1 LAIHA
6 REPQSG
12 LCGVD
17 GGARREKRP
26 HCRNLTPPAGSLR
39 QNYEALQSWPLA
51 ITAYNHGKEGMA
63 RAVEQVQSRDLA
75 DIIERY
81 DSPNFG
87 FASSNFYSEFSG
99 HSRN

>member
-1 LAIHA
+1 
-6 REPQSG
+6 
-12 LCGVD
+12 
-17 GGARREKRP
+17 
-26 HCRNLTPPAGSLR
+26 
-39 QNYEALQSWPLA
+39 
-51 ITAYNHGKEGMA
+51 MA